1 MTEDNTGHVVVF
13 CTAPDMKEAER
24 IGRAVVTERLAACCN
39 IVPGLK
45 SIYTWK
51 GKVMTEDEVLCI
63 LKTRKTLFDAL
74 KKRLSE
80 LHSYEVPEVIAVD
93 ISSGLESYLNWIDE
107 VTGD

>member
-1 MTEDNTGHVVVF
+1 MTEDKTGHVVVF

-24 IGRAVVTERLAACCN
+24 IGEAVVTERLAACCN

-51 GKVMTEDEVLCI
+51 GKLMNEDEVLCI
-63 LKTRKTLFDAL
+63 LKTRKTLFKAL
-74 KKRLSE
+74 EKRIKE
-80 LHSYEVPEVIAVD
+80 LHGYEVPEVIAVD
-93 ISSGLESYLNWIDE
+93 ITSGLESYLDWIDE